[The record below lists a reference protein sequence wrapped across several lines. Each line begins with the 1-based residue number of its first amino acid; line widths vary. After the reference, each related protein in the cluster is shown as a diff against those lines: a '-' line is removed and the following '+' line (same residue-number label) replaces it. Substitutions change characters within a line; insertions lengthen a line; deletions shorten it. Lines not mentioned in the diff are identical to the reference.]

1 MTGAA
6 AARVRSPKSDRET
19 LIDMNPSGLRL
30 DLHNHTTYSSDGVMT
45 PAELLRAARKN
56 GLACIAVTDHNTV
69 KGALEALALA
79 GADPTSPR
87 VIPGVEVS
95 TADGHVIALY
105 VQEDIPKGLP
115 ALESIA
121 LIKERGGLVYLPHP
135 YDILRRGAVAS
146 HVREQVAR
154 EADIVEVLNGRS
166 LSRWSVNNS
175 YALARRH
182 SKSEGA
188 GSDAHGRTEVGR
200 AYVEVERYPSRE
212 DLVTLVAAGR
222 LRDGLHWHEYAL
234 NWALQ
239 PLAVFTRFRRK
250 RVRRLLRSCLQRR

>member
-1 MTGAA
+1 
-6 AARVRSPKSDRET
+6 
-19 LIDMNPSGLRL
+19 
-30 DLHNHTTYSSDGVMT
+30 MT
-45 PAELLRAARKN
+45 PAELLHAARKN

-69 KGALEALALA
+69 KGALEAVALA
-79 GADPTSPR
+79 EADPTLPR

-95 TADGHVIALY
+95 TADGDVIALY
-105 VQEDIPKGLP
+105 VEEDIPNGLP

-135 YDILRRGAVAS
+135 YDVFRRGTMAS
-146 HVREQVAR
+146 QVREQAAG

-166 LSRWSVNNS
+166 LTRWSVNNS
-175 YALARRH
+175 FALARRH
-182 SKSEGA
+182 SRPQGA

-200 AYVEVERYPSRE
+200 AYTTVERQPSRA
-212 DLVTLVAAGR
+212 DLVALVAAGT
-222 LRDGLHWHEYAL
+222 LRDGLHWYEYAL

-250 RVRRLLRSCLQRR
+250 RVRRLLKGGLRRR